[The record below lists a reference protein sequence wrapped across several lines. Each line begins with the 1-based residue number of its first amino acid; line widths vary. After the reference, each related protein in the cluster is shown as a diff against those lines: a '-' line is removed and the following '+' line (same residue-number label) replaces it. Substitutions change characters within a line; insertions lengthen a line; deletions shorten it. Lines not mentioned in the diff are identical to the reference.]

1 MNRIKITH
9 LLLSLFLVGM
19 LFMTVSCED
28 DVDQDSMYTFKTKT
42 MGQYIEEEESL
53 SDFATILQRTN
64 VMGLLK
70 SYGVYTCFAPDNKA
84 LQRYYEKK
92 GKSSLDDFNEYELK
106 QIAFDHLV
114 SGDTIP
120 SGYFGEG
127 RLNQMTMSD
136 RFLSISYS
144 GSNIIVNST
153 SVIFEKDIMVHNGV
167 IHLISEVIDPARYGI
182 VVAILGDD
190 KFSLF
195 ADALLATG
203 LAELLQKDQDETY
216 DPNLYT
222 DLIKYPKETNP
233 AWRYDDIPWIK
244 RYGYTVFM
252 ESNETFQRNGIN
264 NIEDLKAYAAKVYDK
279 VYPEDAGITDITNRK
294 NSLNR
299 FIAYH
304 LVDKELSIDKLI
316 DAYDNN
322 NVIKIYDMYEYIETM
337 CPNTLIEVKKDRQ
350 LDETNLLNFISE
362 TGRAIRLT
370 DDYDNEAKNGIY
382 HEIDDILVYDEDVLA
397 DHSSKR
403 LRMDMASMFP
413 EFTNNNIRG
422 QKHTLP
428 CLHMWFPHGYIERLD
443 ASEQTT
449 LGYVGSNERL
459 MNYQGDELFMDVAT
473 GNLYEFTITTPPIPK
488 GVYEVRMGYL
498 SNGGR
503 GVCQFYFDGTPTGV
517 PINLNNQGDHE
528 SIGWVQPGTVLSDP
542 YGYEND
548 KMMRNLGYMKAPACI
563 AAPDKTWTSSSNAR
577 EDKRVLRNIL
587 GIYTFDE
594 AGHHTL
600 SVKGLSGGQFM
611 LDYLEFIPTSA
622 IESEDIN

>member
-1 MNRIKITH
+1 
-9 LLLSLFLVGM
+9 
-19 LFMTVSCED
+19 
-28 DVDQDSMYTFKTKT
+28 MYTFKTKT
-42 MGQYIEEEESL
+42 IGQYIEEEESL
-53 SDFATILQRTN
+53 SDFATILRRTN
-64 VMGLLK
+64 VIGLLK
-70 SYGVYTCFAPDNKA
+70 AYGVYTCFAPDNKA
-84 LQRYYEKK
+84 LQNYYEKK
-92 GKSSLDDFNEYELK
+92 GKSTLDDFSDEELK
-106 QIAFDHLV
+106 QIAYDHLV
-114 SGDTIP
+114 NGDTIP

-144 GSNIIVNST
+144 GSDILVNGS
-153 SVIFEKDIMVHNGV
+153 SVVIGKDIMVHNGV
-167 IHLISEVIDPARYGI
+167 IHIISEVIDPARYGI
-182 VVAILGDD
+182 IEAVLGDD

-195 ADALLATG
+195 TEALLATG
-203 LAELLQKDQDETY
+203 LAELLQRDQDDSY

-222 DLIKYPKETNP
+222 DLIKFPKETNP
-233 AWRYDDIPWIK
+233 AWRYDDIPWMR

-252 ESNETFQRNGIN
+252 ESNQTFYEKEGIEN
-264 NIEDLKAYAAKVYDK
+264 LDDLKAYAAKVYDK
-279 VYPEDAGITDITNRK
+279 VYPEDAGITDITDRK

-304 LVDKELSIDKLI
+304 LIEKEMSIDKLI

-322 NVIKIYDMYEYIETM
+322 NVIKIYDMYEYIETL

-350 LDETNLLNFISE
+350 ADETNLLNYISE
-362 TGRAIRLT
+362 TGRVVRLT
-370 DDYDNEAKNGIY
+370 DNCNIEAKNGIY
-382 HEIDDILVYDEDVLA
+382 HELADILVYDQDVLA
-397 DHSSKR
+397 EHSSKR

-422 QKHTLP
+422 QKSVLP
-428 CLHMWFPHGYIERLD
+428 CLHMWFPKGYIERLE

-449 LGYVGSNERL
+449 LGYVATHDRL
-459 MNYQGDELFMDVAT
+459 MNYQGDELFMDVTT
-473 GNLYEFTITTPPIPK
+473 GNLYEFTITTPPVPK
-488 GVYEVRMGYL
+488 GIYEVRMGYL

-528 SIGWVQPGTVLSDP
+528 SIGWVSPGTAVSDP

-548 KMMRNLGYMKAPACI
+548 KMMRNLGYMKAPASI
-563 AAPDKTWTSSSNAR
+563 AAPDKTWTSAANGR
-577 EDKRVLRNIL
+577 MDKRVLRNIL

-600 SVKGLSGGQFM
+600 TVKGLSGGQFM

-622 IESEDIN
+622 IESEDVN